1 MVEDALTTG
10 DNFDLSHL
18 MIIQT
23 KDLAKDT
30 DGDMSTYE
38 RSSDTHHLTT
48 MTRIVG
54 VCTAVGIL
62 SRRPRRDRNDPSVF
76 TSNEEGM
83 KREKHSAFHYRMKGN
98 ENSLPL
104 SICKTLYICLILM
117 DHYNA
122 TEGSSLIL

>member
-1 MVEDALTTG
+1 
-10 DNFDLSHL
+10 

-54 VCTAVGIL
+54 VCTAVVVCGVGADVAYH
-62 SRRPRRDRNDPSVF
+62 RHVM
-76 TSNEEGM
+76 G
-83 KREKHSAFHYRMKGN
+83 
-98 ENSLPL
+98 
-104 SICKTLYICLILM
+104 LYV
-117 DHYNA
+117 
-122 TEGSSLIL
+122 T

>member
-1 MVEDALTTG
+1 
-10 DNFDLSHL
+10 

-54 VCTAVGIL
+54 VCTAVGESIIYVIEL
-62 SRRPRRDRNDPSVF
+62 SYHRGR
-76 TSNEEGM
+76 
-83 KREKHSAFHYRMKGN
+83 KIY
-98 ENSLPL
+98 
-104 SICKTLYICLILM
+104 Y
-117 DHYNA
+117 
-122 TEGSSLIL
+122 